1 MEPRA
6 QTSLHG
12 VGHPS
17 DPGLRV
23 LHALRLKWV
32 ADANA
37 IATATGLAH
46 DVVTG
51 ELDAAG
57 HDGLAERRQRGR
69 VPGWRLTD
77 EGKQAHRKRLDEEL
91 EESGAGD
98 AVTAAYQGFLRLNR
112 ELLSLCTAWQMRAGS
127 NGEPVLNDHADD
139 DYDGSILT
147 RLDAVHDT
155 VQPVLADLRDALDRF
170 TPYADRLATAH
181 ANVHRGGF
189 DWLTRPLMDSYHT
202 IWFELH
208 EDLLVTLGIER
219 KEGEH

>member
-1 MEPRA
+1 M
-6 QTSLHG
+6 QTSLRR

-32 ADANA
+32 ADEASVA
-37 IATATGLAH
+37 AATGLTA
-46 DVVTG
+46 DLVAA
-51 ELDAAG
+51 ELDAA
-57 HDGLAERRQRGR
+57 HRDGLAERRNSGR

-77 EGKQAHRKRLDEEL
+77 EGKVVHRKRLDEEL
-91 EESGAGD
+91 ETSGRRD
-98 AVTAAYQGFLRLNR
+98 AVQAAYQGFLSHNR
-112 ELLSLCTAWQMRAGS
+112 ELLSLCTAWQMRAGD
-127 NGEPVLNDHADD
+127 NGDSILNDHADAA
-139 DYDGSILT
+139 YDEGVLT
-147 RLDAVHDT
+147 RLDAVHASI
-155 VQPVLADLRDALDRF
+155 QPVLGDLTAALDRF
-170 TPYADRLATAH
+170 APYADRLAIAH
-181 ANVHRGGF
+181 RRVREGES